1 MATTTARRELTSAGE
16 KLFGTLGFIERY
28 GHSFS
33 YSELMD
39 VAKMAKPIL
48 DQLIEELPEDQIPAI
63 GLTAQDELNKLFL
76 PNGHYYTDGLIVVVL
91 LVVRSGIRQLLDADP
106 DLTPIQALTRKIS
119 HLEALGGHASYSQL
133 TAAAESAEPLLEG
146 IIASTSNLE
155 LKEQAQ
161 IARDSLST
169 SLDSGDGELLISGL
183 RLARRAL
190 LRSLY

>member
-1 MATTTARRELTSAGE
+1 MATTTARRELTTSGE

-48 DQLIEELPEDQIPAI
+48 DQLIEKLPEDQIHAI

-76 PNGHYYTDGLIVVVL
+76 PNSYTDGLIVAVL
-91 LVVRSGIRQLLDADP
+91 MVVRSGIRQLLDADP
-106 DLTPIQALTRKIS
+106 NLTPIQALSRKIS
-119 HLEALGGHASYSQL
+119 HLEAIGELASYAQL
-133 TAAAESAEPLLEG
+133 TAVAESAEPLLEG

-169 SLDSGDGELLISGL
+169 SLDSADEELLISGL

>member
-76 PNGHYYTDGLIVVVL
+76 PNSYTDGLIVVVL

-106 DLTPIQALTRKIS
+106 NLTPIQALTRKIS

>member
-1 MATTTARRELTSAGE
+1 MATTTRRELTVSGE

-63 GLTAQDELNKLFL
+63 GLTAQTELNKLFL
-76 PNGHYYTDGLIVVVL
+76 PNSYTDGLIVAVL
-91 LVVRSGIRQLLDADP
+91 MVVRSGIRQLLDADP
-106 DLTPIQALTRKIS
+106 NLTPLQALSRKIS
-119 HLEALGGHASYSQL
+119 HLEALGELASYTQL

-169 SLDSGDGELLISGL
+169 SLDSADEELLISGL